1 MNIQVGKWGNSYA
14 VRIPSIMAKE
24 MGLKDETELDLQM
37 ESGAL
42 VLRHIEPK
50 APVYTLEA
58 LLEGVTNDN
67 IHPETYWGPAM
78 GKEEL

>member
-14 VRIPSIMAKE
+14 VRIPSLMAKE

-50 APVYTLEA
+50 SPVYSLEA
-58 LLEGVTNDN
+58 MLELMN
-67 IHPETYWGPAM
+67 PEDFHEEVDWGNPV
-78 GKEEL
+78 GKEEI

>member
-14 VRIPSIMAKE
+14 IRIPSLLAKE

-50 APVYTLEA
+50 LPVYSLDA
-58 LLEGVTNDN
+58 LLEQMTPENL
-67 IHPETYWGPAM
+67 HPATDWGM
-78 GKEEL
+78 SVGKEEI